1 MFRRTTT
8 STKGRSFLHVI
19 KLVSP
24 FVMVV
29 VLQAAIAGFSLEV
42 MSSVRAYVAGEA
54 MWSRSQKNA
63 VYFLNLYLHSGGAS
77 QFAQYQTSL
86 AVPIGDEFARW
97 ALERDPVDV
106 EVVRIGFL
114 QGGNHPDDV
123 PGLIWLFRYFK
134 QVSFLKEAIREWAA
148 TDPMLLELNVF
159 GEVIRSELENGP
171 VQDGNRLQLLSS
183 RLSELNAQFT
193 VHANRFSTVLGEGS
207 RAIKMT
213 LTCVNIVTAL
223 TLILLLIWHTRRLV
237 LQRQAFEDALHAE
250 KERLAWQASHDWLTG
265 LSNRRAFEARLQ
277 SELDNIATGS
287 LGLILLDLDQFKNV
301 NDSCGH
307 LAGDRLLCQVAQ
319 LLQQERRPH
328 DLVARLGGDEFG
340 LILPQ
345 CSPSGA
351 VDIAERLRRSL
362 ELFSFTWD
370 DRCFA
375 VTASI
380 GVTCIAD
387 RCTTL
392 EGAMRRA
399 DAACYC
405 AKEKGRNRVQVD
417 SVRPDAV
424 LVASRRREAARA

>member
-1 MFRRTTT
+1 
-8 STKGRSFLHVI
+8 
-19 KLVSP
+19 
-24 FVMVV
+24 MVV

-63 VYFLNLYLHSGGAS
+63 VYFLNLYLHSGEAS

-86 AVPIGDEFARW
+86 AVPIGDEYARW

-106 EVVRIGFL
+106 EAARIGFL
-114 QGGNHPDDV
+114 QGGNHPDDI
-123 PGLIWLFRYFK
+123 PGLIWLFRYFNR
-134 QVSFLKEAIREWAA
+134 VSFLQEAIREWAA
-148 TDPMLLELNVF
+148 TDPMLLELSIF
-159 GEVIRSELENGP
+159 GEVIRSELQHGP
-171 VQDGNRLQLLSS
+171 VEDRDRLRLLSS
-183 RLSELNAQFT
+183 RLSDLNAQFT
-193 VHANRFSTVLGEGS
+193 VHAKRFSTVLGEGS
-207 RAIKMT
+207 RAIKVT
-213 LTCVNIVTAL
+213 LTCINIVAAA
-223 TLILLLIWHTRRLV
+223 TLILLLIWHTRRLM

-277 SELDNIATGS
+277 SELDNSATGS

-307 LAGDRLLCQVAQ
+307 LAGDRLLCQVAR
-319 LLQQERRPH
+319 LLQQDRRPH

-340 LILPQ
+340 LILPR
-345 CSPSGA
+345 CAPSNA

-362 ELFSFTWD
+362 ELFNFAWD
-370 DRCFA
+370 DHYFA

-380 GVTCIAD
+380 GVACIAD
-387 RCTTL
+387 GNTTL
-392 EGAMRRA
+392 EDAMRRA
-399 DAACYC
+399 DAACYR

-417 SVRPDAV
+417 GGRPDV
-424 LVASRRREAARA
+424 VVVASRTREVVAAQG

>member
-1 MFRRTTT
+1 
-8 STKGRSFLHVI
+8 
-19 KLVSP
+19 
-24 FVMVV
+24 
-29 VLQAAIAGFSLEV
+29 
-42 MSSVRAYVAGEA
+42 
-54 MWSRSQKNA
+54 
-63 VYFLNLYLHSGGAS
+63 
-77 QFAQYQTSL
+77 
-86 AVPIGDEFARW
+86 
-97 ALERDPVDV
+97 
-106 EVVRIGFL
+106 
-114 QGGNHPDDV
+114 
-123 PGLIWLFRYFK
+123 
-134 QVSFLKEAIREWAA
+134 
-148 TDPMLLELNVF
+148 
-159 GEVIRSELENGP
+159 
-171 VQDGNRLQLLSS
+171 
-183 RLSELNAQFT
+183 
-193 VHANRFSTVLGEGS
+193 
-207 RAIKMT
+207 
-213 LTCVNIVTAL
+213 L

-392 EGAMRRA
+392 EGAMRHA
-399 DAACYC
+399 DAACYRD
-405 AKEKGRNRVQVD
+405 KEKGRNRVQVD

-424 LVASRRREAARA
+424 LVASRQREAARV

>member
-1 MFRRTTT
+1 
-8 STKGRSFLHVI
+8 
-19 KLVSP
+19 
-24 FVMVV
+24 MVV

-63 VYFLNLYLHSGGAS
+63 VYFLNLYLHSGEAS

-86 AVPIGDEFARW
+86 AVPIGDEYARW

-106 EVVRIGFL
+106 EAARIGFL
-114 QGGNHPDDV
+114 QGGNHPDDI
-123 PGLIWLFRYFK
+123 PGLIWLFRYFNR
-134 QVSFLKEAIREWAA
+134 VSFLQEAIREWAA
-148 TDPMLLELNVF
+148 TDPMLLELSIF
-159 GEVIRSELENGP
+159 GEVIRSELQHGP
-171 VQDGNRLQLLSS
+171 VEDRDRLRLLSS

-193 VHANRFSTVLGEGS
+193 VHAKRFSTVLGEGS
-207 RAIKMT
+207 RAIKVT
-213 LTCVNIVTAL
+213 LTCINIVAAA
-223 TLILLLIWHTRRLV
+223 TLILLLIWHTRRLM

-265 LSNRRAFEARLQ
+265 LSNRRAFEARLH
-277 SELDNIATGS
+277 SELDNSATGS

-307 LAGDRLLCQVAQ
+307 LAGDRLLCQVAR
-319 LLQQERRPH
+319 LLQQDRRPH

-340 LILPQ
+340 LILPR
-345 CSPSGA
+345 CPPSNA

-362 ELFSFTWD
+362 ELFNFAWD
-370 DRCFA
+370 DRYFA

-380 GVTCIAD
+380 GVACIAD
-387 RCTTL
+387 GNTTL
-392 EGAMRRA
+392 EDAMRRA
-399 DAACYC
+399 DAACYR

-417 SVRPDAV
+417 GGRPDV
-424 LVASRRREAARA
+424 VVVASRTREVVAAQG

>member
-1 MFRRTTT
+1 MN
-8 STKGRSFLHVI
+8 GRNFLHVI

-24 FVMVV
+24 FVAVV

-63 VYFLNLYLHSGGAS
+63 VYFLNLYLRSGDAS

-86 AVPIGDEFARW
+86 AVPIGDEYARW

-106 EVVRIGFL
+106 EIARIGFL

-123 PGLIWLFRYFK
+123 PGLIWLFRHFSG
-134 QVSFLKEAIREWAA
+134 VSFLLEAIREWTA
-148 TDPMLLELNVF
+148 TDPMLLELSIF
-159 GEVIRSELENGP
+159 GEVIRSELKDGP
-171 VQDGNRLQLLSS
+171 IRDSERLQFLSS
-183 RLSELNAQFT
+183 RLSELNRQFT
-193 VHANRFSTVLGEGS
+193 GHAERFSTVLGEGS
-207 RAIKMT
+207 RAIKLT
-213 LTCVNIVTAL
+213 LTCVNIVTAA

-250 KERLAWQASHDWLTG
+250 KERLAFQASHDWLTG
-265 LSNRRAFEARLQ
+265 IANRRAFEARLQ
-277 SELDNIATGS
+277 SELDSAGENS
-287 LGLILLDLDQFKNV
+287 LSLILLDLDQFKSV

-307 LAGDRLLCQVAQ
+307 LAGDRLLGQVAH
-319 LLQQERRPH
+319 LLQQDRRPH

-345 CSPSGA
+345 CPPYDA
-351 VDIAERLRRSL
+351 VDIAERLRKSL
-362 ELFSFTWD
+362 ELFNFAWE

-380 GVTCIAD
+380 GVTCITGGN
-387 RCTTL
+387 TTL
-392 EGAMRRA
+392 EEAMRRA
-399 DAACYC
+399 DAACYR
-405 AKEKGRNRVQVD
+405 AKEKGRNRVQID
-417 SVRPDAV
+417 HGRPEV
-424 LVASRRREAARA
+424 VIVARPREAARA

>member
-1 MFRRTTT
+1 VFRRTTT

-24 FVMVV
+24 FVLVV

-63 VYFLNLYLHSGGAS
+63 VYFLNLYLHSGDAS

-106 EVVRIGFL
+106 EVARIGFL

-123 PGLIWLFRYFK
+123 PGLIWLFRYFNR
-134 QVSFLKEAIREWAA
+134 VSFLQEAIGEWAA
-148 TDPMLLELNVF
+148 TDPMLLELSVF

-183 RLSELNAQFT
+183 RLSELNAEFT
-193 VHANRFSTVLGEGS
+193 VHAKRFSTVLGEGS
-207 RAIKMT
+207 RAIKTT
-213 LTCVNIVTAL
+213 LTGVNVVTAM

-277 SELDNIATGS
+277 SELDETAAGP

-307 LAGDRLLCQVAQ
+307 LAGDRLLCQVSR
-319 LLQQERRPH
+319 LLQQDRRPH

-340 LILPQ
+340 LILPR
-345 CSPSGA
+345 CPLSNA

-362 ELFSFTWD
+362 ELFSFAWD

-375 VTASI
+375 MTASI

-387 RCTTL
+387 GNTTL
-392 EGAMRRA
+392 EDAMRRA
-399 DAACYC
+399 DAACYR
-405 AKEKGRNRVQVD
+405 AKDKGRNRVQVD
-417 SVRPDAV
+417 SARADVVVVAARP
-424 LVASRRREAARA
+424 REAARA